1 MASLNSY
8 TYRFELKNDDIII
21 ERGDQRLRLKIS
33 EVLTHPLQLANL
45 GLNTEE
51 INKLVKEIKNQ
62 LKNKPLRKTFEFN
75 YTTPIYVKMTPP
87 TIVDGEL
94 VGGLKKEWILY
105 LAYKD
110 VNLNPILILDRDGF
124 IKFRKFA
131 YSLKSLSKE
140 EIKEILTQVPREV
153 FKRILKVG
161 EQWGYNLT
169 REKSEDDEAFLDR
182 VAASL
187 EKLFFSPTVRLKDP
201 SILNNINWA
210 KVIDEVT
217 VPGGINI
224 DFRLKIIRKCTLLRG
239 LKQQTNPHTLII
251 LPGGCGKS
259 DWYKIIGNLKDKTT
273 FNSLIGYAT
282 ADEGI
287 RFGSIHDAELPI
299 ALDQILEQSM
309 LQIFKYLFNILEFG
323 EAVVDTA
330 ARPFKT
336 WCQSIF
342 IVLGNPSSSDTP
354 SKDFLFIL
362 RHLSYN
368 PSFGRRLGIILYDPF
383 ATPLEKR
390 EKNLASL
397 MGDYLILFRSVEEYA
412 RKELLRIINEEKVWN
427 WLNIKNK
434 DWIIS
439 MKNAIQPLKEEY
451 KNIYLFLQEFIENGW
466 THIRGAALY
475 AALVDKLNQIALKQ
489 YDLNEI
495 LDLAEEYL
503 TEVLKI
509 NTESIIRIVGFFEES
524 RELFIRRIY
533 DTLPR
538 YVKYIISAIE
548 LVKRKM
554 EKEKVEVKLPL
565 EILLVKI
572 PYQPPGQKYLSKII
586 YDILRRGNPTKHNRV
601 LKDVFGFELKEINNN
616 LIAIIHNLNPIL
628 EIEPEGSLSDIS
640 DISDI
645 LTRKNISK
653 TEISE
658 KDFSDISEF
667 SDKVRGKKTFKND
680 SEKKELLPPTISEI
694 SENSEKHIK
703 FTPEKR
709 KTTST
714 PLEISMG
721 QFKELLVKYLNINNN
736 VSLKK
741 ILDWMISN
749 KFVENREN
757 GIKVLKKLE
766 REKFIILEQK
776 HIGKELKIYVKL
788 SENGEIIEWLNNALK
803 DNPWMDLLSRKDVS
817 QKAVKWGKR
826 GNGEINRN
834 KMESLPPS
842 ISENSEKSEKL
853 RLRDLNYTKFLELME
868 KNVLKYLSKIPG
880 KKETLDNLANMMVYY
895 KPWRL
900 IGLSFNNIVEAED
913 FLKRLCNQNKIKI
926 ELGEDN
932 KYWVTLCLEN

>member
-1 MASLNSY
+1 MDEIKIEGNICIVEKNDKCF
-8 TYRFELKNDDIII
+8 RFEL
-21 ERGDQRLRLKIS
+21 
-33 EVLTHPLQLANL
+33 
-45 GLNTEE
+45 EE
-51 INKLVKEIKNQ
+51 ILHHPPLLATVGFKPEEIDNILKEIKNQ
-62 LKNKPLRKTFEFN
+62 LKNRPLRKTFEFN

-94 VGGLKKEWILY
+94 VGGLNKEWILY

-210 KVIDEVT
+210 KVVDEVT

-299 ALDQILEQSM
+299 ALDQISEQSM

-601 LKDVFGFELKEINNN
+601 LKDVFGFELKDINNN

-703 FTPEKR
+703 KIV
-709 KTTST
+709 S
-714 PLEISMG
+714 G
-721 QFKELLVKYLNINNN
+721 QFKKLLRGYLVEKGGS
-736 VSLKK
+736 VSLPRV
-741 ILDWMISN
+741 LDWMILN
-749 KFVENREN
+749 KFVDSKDD
-757 GIKVLKKLE
+757 GINVLKGLE
-766 REKFIILEQK
+766 KEGFIFFDK
-776 HIGKELKIYVKL
+776 K
-788 SENGEIIEWLNNALK
+788 
-803 DNPWMDLLSRKDVS
+803 
-817 QKAVKWGKR
+817 
-826 GNGEINRN
+826 EINEGN
-834 KMESLPPS
+834 IKQISVTISLPTKNPPTIS
-842 ISENSEKSEKL
+842 EKSENSEKL
-853 RLRDLNYTKFLELME
+853 IRLRDLNYTKFLDLME
-868 KNVLKYLSKIPG
+868 KAVLKYLSKMPG
-880 KKETLDNLANMMVYY
+880 KRETLDNLANMMVYY

-900 IGLSFNNIVEAED
+900 IGLSFSNIVEARA
-913 FLKRLCNQNKIKI
+913 FIKSLVNAGKLRLM
-926 ELGEDN
+926 LGPDN
-932 KYWVTLCLEN
+932 KYWVMA